1 MPFLRRFLIL
11 AFALFPLLVVATAQ
25 AAITARVTYQT
36 HAAYL
41 ANGNPAPGEI
51 MFMRSDI
58 PNAGNDNGG
67 VANGNTARLV
77 LGGNVT
83 NAVVNLGSTP
93 GHFTANFNNAAWNAA
108 SGCAI
113 TPINFST
120 SQYLADGESIDIT
133 VTCTMPDTPPTLVS
147 AATSTNGSQVILNW
161 SEAIDYYGNG
171 EDFRVYQNGTPRTI
185 TAASP
190 TGSQLSLTVSPAIN
204 AGTTVTLDY
213 VDIGNLYDL
222 AGNQAVNFSGRPVTN
237 NVAGGL
243 PPNVTDARISIAGA
257 TGNGGVFRLG
267 DTVTASW
274 NNTTSGDNNS
284 GITGVTVDF
293 SQFGGGAAVA
303 ATNNAGIWSASH
315 MLAAGITA
323 SNRNVSITATNSIG
337 STTRADTSN
346 ATVDSVVPTVVSIAP
361 ASGASASNTTV
372 NFTASFSEAV
382 TGVST
387 GDFTLVV
394 TGSATGNIASASGS
408 GSSYTVT
415 VNDITGNGTLKLN
428 LKASTN
434 ISDTAGNSGLAAF
447 TAGTTHTVAI
457 ATAPGAPTIGTA
469 TAGDAQ
475 ASVSFSA
482 PASNGGSAITGY
494 TVTSNPGGITAGGN
508 GFTTSPI
515 TLSGLSNGTAYT
527 FTVTATNAVGTST
540 ASAASNSVTP
550 KANQTITFTNPG
562 AQNFGTTPTL
572 TASASSSLP
581 VSFSSATT
589 GVCTI
594 TSGGSLTFI
603 TAGSCTINADQAGN
617 AATNAAT
624 TISQS
629 FLVNAVV
636 PGAPVI
642 GTATAGNTQASV
654 SFSAP
659 ANTGGS
665 SITGYTVT
673 ANPGGATASG
683 VVSPLVVSGLS
694 NGQAYTFTVTATNV
708 AGTGSASAASNA
720 VTPAAPQVIT
730 FANPG
735 AQNFGT
741 TPTLTASA
749 SSSLPVSFSSATPA
763 VCTITSGGTLSFIT
777 AGICTINANQAG
789 NAAWLAASQVSR
801 SFTVN
806 PVVPGAPAIGTATGG
821 DTQASVS
828 FSAPVNTG
836 GSSITG
842 YTVTANPGGA
852 TASGAA
858 SPLVV
863 SGLSNGQAYT
873 FTVTA
878 TNVAGTGSASA
889 ASNAVTPAAPQVITF
904 ANPGA
909 QNFGTTPT
917 LSASASSGLAVSF
930 SSATPAVCT
939 ITSGGLLG
947 FASTGS
953 CTIHADQPGNASY
966 LPAPRVSRTFSV
978 NGVVPSAPTIGT
990 ATVAGASAVSVGFSA
1005 PLFDGG
1011 AAITGYTVISSPG
1024 GFTAT
1029 GAGSPITVTGL
1040 TPGTSYT
1047 FVVTATNA
1055 NGTGA
1060 ASAPSNAVTPVPP
1073 LAVAP
1078 VSATVAYG
1086 TASPISLA
1094 ITGAASSVAVA
1105 TAPAHGTAV
1114 ASGTTITYTP
1124 APGHAGSDSFSYT
1137 ASDAYTTTA
1146 AATVSITVSAPT
1158 VVIDTASL
1166 AVATADSAYTQTLSS
1181 SGGASPYRYALSSG
1195 ALPAGL
1201 SLSASGTLSG
1211 TPTATG
1217 TFAFDVTSTD
1227 SSTGTGP
1234 FSTTRSYS
1242 LQVDAPLLAVAPVSA
1257 TIGYGAGPSPV
1268 SLAITGVASSVAVA
1282 TAPAHGTAV
1291 VSGTGI
1297 TYTPAPGYAGS
1308 DSFSY
1313 TASDAYTTTAAA
1325 TVSITVSAPTVVID
1339 TASLAVATADSAY
1352 TQSLASSGGAAPYR
1366 YAVTA
1371 GALPAGLSL
1380 SASGTLS
1387 GTPTATGTFAFDVTS
1402 TDSSTGTG
1410 PFSATRSYSL
1420 QVDAPLLAVA
1430 PVSATIG
1437 YGAGPSPVS
1446 LAITGVVASVA
1457 VATAPAHG
1465 TAVVS
1470 GTGITYTPAPGYA
1483 GSDSFSYTASDAYTT
1498 TAAATVSIT
1507 VSAPTVVID
1516 TASLAVATADS
1527 AYTQSL
1533 ASSGGA
1539 APYRYAVTAGA
1550 LPAGLSLSAS
1560 GTLSGTPTATGTFA
1574 FDVTSTDSST
1584 GTGPFSATR
1593 SYSLQVDAPLLAVAP
1608 VSATIGYGAG
1618 PSPVSLA
1625 ITGTASSVTVVSA
1638 PAHGSAVA
1646 SGTTITYTP
1655 APGYAGPDS
1664 FSYTA
1669 SDAYTTTA
1677 AATVSITVSAPS
1689 LSLTTPAL
1697 PAATGSA
1704 AYAQTLAASGGSAP
1718 YRYAVSSGALPPGLV
1733 LASDGSLGGTP
1744 TQAGSFAFAITVT
1757 DSSTGTGPFSASQGY
1772 TLVVGAPVLTV
1783 DPLPV
1788 ATGGQDYRVQ
1798 LSTQGGAAPYAFS
1811 VGTGTL
1817 PPGLVLSAS
1826 GEVSGI
1832 PTAAGSYDFSL
1843 QVVDANGFSSTQAF
1857 NQVVDAGSQLIQAFV
1872 ATPAAPVFAPGG
1884 TFALS
1889 ASGGASGNPV
1899 VFASLTPTVCQVQG
1913 STVTMLTAGQCSLTA
1928 DQAGNATYQ
1937 AAAQVRLEVAIALA
1951 TPELGWIQD
1960 ISKVYGEDAFEL
1972 PDPQSSSP
1980 GTFSFSSSDPA
1991 VATVSGRTVTLVGE
2005 GVTVLTASQATTANY
2020 TAASIQ
2026 VRLLVSAR
2034 PDPTADPR
2042 VANGLQA
2049 QIDASVQFAQI
2060 QSGNIRDRLRQV
2072 RGGAVSNDFRFAL
2085 THAGG
2090 QGVPGL
2096 TLPRAAADSVMP
2108 RLPEGWG
2115 MWVAGSAS
2123 FGRNGRNGLA
2133 GGGSDFTTGGLTVGI
2148 DHAVD
2153 EQVLLGMAGSWARQD
2168 TDFDSSSSRVDA
2180 DQRSLA
2186 VYGLWRVGGNLFVD
2200 GMLANGWLDF
2210 ASVRWNDLAQGSAH
2224 GRRSGQ
2230 QWFGSLTFGHE
2241 RLDPAGMTLTSYGR
2255 YDWHRATLDGYSE
2268 SGLGAFDLVYGRQRV
2283 VNNALALGVQGSFQF
2298 TRDWGSLRPHWS
2310 LEYRSALDNRGQA
2323 TINYVLRPAATDYRL
2338 DLRSYNDDLLSL
2350 GAGMDLQLDSGWLF
2364 SLLLGHERG
2373 RASMRSSSIGLQ
2385 LRYGSGGGLVPGD
2398 ALGLLPAQPGQCG
2411 GQLPACP
2418 AQAPQP

>member
-1 MPFLRRFLIL
+1 MPFLRRFLFL
-11 AFALFPLLVVATAQ
+11 AFALFPLLVVASAQ
-25 AAITARVTYQT
+25 AAITARVTYQS

-41 ANGNPAPGEI
+41 ANGNPAPGALV
-51 MFMRSDI
+51 FRRSPGNGDHN
-58 PNAGNDNGG
+58 NAVG
-67 VANGNTARLV
+67 VAWLELNGNVSNLPV
-77 LGGNVT
+77 DLGT
-83 NAVVNLGSTP
+83 TP
-93 GHFTANFNNAAWNAA
+93 GWFTVTYMDSGAMQARGCTTSPLTFFNF
-108 SGCAI
+108 
-113 TPINFST
+113 
-120 SQYLADGESIDIT
+120 QYLVDGQTIDIA
-133 VTCTMPDTPPTLVS
+133 VTCTMP
-147 AATSTNGSQVILNW
+147 
-161 SEAIDYYGNG
+161 
-171 EDFRVYQNGTPRTI
+171 
-185 TAASP
+185 
-190 TGSQLSLTVSPAIN
+190 
-204 AGTTVTLDY
+204 
-213 VDIGNLYDL
+213 
-222 AGNQAVNFSGRPVTN
+222 
-237 NVAGGL
+237 
-243 PPNVTDARISIAGA
+243 PPNVTDAWISIAGA
-257 TGNGGVFRLG
+257 TGNGGVFRRG

-274 NNTTSGDNNS
+274 NNTASGDNNS
-284 GITGVTVDF
+284 GVTAVSVDF

-303 ATNNAGIWSASH
+303 ATNSAGTWTATSAI
-315 MLAAGITA
+315 AAGITA
-323 SNRNVSITATNSIG
+323 SNRNVSITASNSNG

-346 ATVDSVVPTVVSIAP
+346 ATVDSVVPTVISIAP

-387 GDFTLVV
+387 DDFTLVG
-394 TGSATGNIASASGS
+394 TGSATGSIASVSGS
-408 GSSYTVT
+408 GGSYTVT
-415 VNDITGNGTLKLN
+415 VNGITGNGTLKLN
-428 LKASTN
+428 LNGSTN
-434 ISDTAGNSGLAAF
+434 ISDTAGNSGLPAF
-447 TAGTTHTVAI
+447 TAGTPHTVAI
-457 ATAPGAPTIGTA
+457 ATAPGAPTIGAA

-540 ASAASNSVTP
+540 PSAASNSVTP
-550 KANQTITFTNPG
+550 KGSQTITFGNPG

-572 TASASSSLP
+572 SATASSGLP
-581 VSFSSATT
+581 VSLSSATT

-594 TSGGSLTFI
+594 TSGGTLTFI
-603 TAGSCTINADQAGN
+603 TAGTCTINADQAGN

-636 PGAPVI
+636 PGAPTI
-642 GTATAGNTQASV
+642 GTATAGNAQASV

-659 ANTGGS
+659 ASNGGAA
-665 SITGYTVT
+665 ITGYTVT
-673 ANPGGATASG
+673 ANPGGPSVSG
-683 VVSPLVVSGLS
+683 AASPLVVSGLI
-694 NGQAYTFTVTATNV
+694 NGQAYTFTVTASNV
-708 AGTGSASAASNA
+708 AGTGPASAASNA

-730 FANPG
+730 FNNPG

-749 SSSLPVSFSSATPA
+749 DSNLP
-763 VCTITSGGTLSFIT
+763 
-777 AGICTINANQAG
+777 
-789 NAAWLAASQVSR
+789 
-801 SFTVN
+801 
-806 PVVPGAPAIGTATGG
+806 
-821 DTQASVS
+821 
-828 FSAPVNTG
+828 
-836 GSSITG
+836 
-842 YTVTANPGGA
+842 
-852 TASGAA
+852 
-858 SPLVV
+858 
-863 SGLSNGQAYT
+863 
-873 FTVTA
+873 
-878 TNVAGTGSASA
+878 
-889 ASNAVTPAAPQVITF
+889 
-904 ANPGA
+904 
-909 QNFGTTPT
+909 
-917 LSASASSGLAVSF
+917 VSF

-966 LPAPRVSRTFSV
+966 LPAPRISQTFSV
-978 NGVVPSAPTIGT
+978 NGVVPGAPTIGT
-990 ATVAGASAVSVGFSA
+990 ATVTGASAVSVGFSA

-1011 AAITGYTVISSPG
+1011 AGIIGYTVISNPG
-1024 GFTAT
+1024 GLTAT

-1055 NGTGA
+1055 DGTGA

-1114 ASGTTITYTP
+1114 VSGTT
-1124 APGHAGSDSFSYT
+1124 
-1137 ASDAYTTTA
+1137 
-1146 AATVSITVSAPT
+1146 
-1158 VVIDTASL
+1158 
-1166 AVATADSAYTQTLSS
+1166 
-1181 SGGASPYRYALSSG
+1181 
-1195 ALPAGL
+1195 
-1201 SLSASGTLSG
+1201 
-1211 TPTATG
+1211 
-1217 TFAFDVTSTD
+1217 
-1227 SSTGTGP
+1227 
-1234 FSTTRSYS
+1234 
-1242 LQVDAPLLAVAPVSA
+1242 
-1257 TIGYGAGPSPV
+1257 
-1268 SLAITGVASSVAVA
+1268 
-1282 TAPAHGTAV
+1282 
-1291 VSGTGI
+1291 I

-1352 TQSLASSGGAAPYR
+1352 TQTLGSSGGASPYR
-1366 YAVTA
+1366 YALSS

-1387 GTPTATGTFAFDVTS
+1387 GTPTATGSFAFDVTS
-1402 TDSSTGTG
+1402 TDSSTGIG
-1410 PFSATRSYSL
+1410 PFSATRSYTL
-1420 QVDAPLLAVA
+1420 QVDAPPLAVA

-1437 YGAGPSPVS
+1437 YGAGPSPIS
-1446 LAITGVVASVA
+1446 LAITGAASSVA

-1718 YRYAVSSGALPPGLV
+1718 YRYALSSGALPPGLV

-1757 DSSTGTGPFSASQGY
+1757 DSSTGTGPFTATQGY
-1772 TLVVGAPVLTV
+1772 VLVVGAPVLTM

-1798 LSTQGGAAPYAFS
+1798 LSAQGGAAPYAFS

-2005 GVTVLTASQATTANY
+2005 GVTVLTASQAATANY

-2042 VANGLQA
+2042 VASGLQA

-2072 RGGAVSNDFRFAL
+2072 RGGSVSNDFRFAL
-2085 THAGG
+2085 TQAGG

-2096 TLPRAAADSVMP
+2096 TLPKAAADSVMP

-2123 FGRNGRNGLA
+2123 FGRSGRTGLA
-2133 GGGSDFTTGGLTVGI
+2133 GGADFSSRGLTVGI
-2148 DHAVD
+2148 DHAVH

-2168 TDFDSSSSRVDA
+2168 TDLDSSSSRLDA

-2210 ASVRWNDLAQGSAH
+2210 DSVRWNDLAQGSAQ

-2241 RLDPAGMTLTSYGR
+2241 RHNPAGMALTSYGR

-2283 VNNALALGVQGSFQF
+2283 VNNALALGVQGSFQL
-2298 TRDWGSLRPHWS
+2298 TRDWGSLRPHWTV
-2310 LEYRSALDNRGQA
+2310 EYRSALDNRGQA
-2323 TINYVLRPAATDYRL
+2323 TINYVLRPATTDYRL

>member
-11 AFALFPLLVVATAQ
+11 AFALFPLLVVASAQ
-25 AAITARVTYQT
+25 AAITARVTYQS

-41 ANGNPAPGEI
+41 ANGNPPSGTLV
-51 MFMRSDI
+51 FRRSPADGDQN
-58 PNAGNDNGG
+58 NAVG
-67 VANGNTARLV
+67 VAWPQLNGNVSNLPV
-77 LGGNVT
+77 DLGN
-83 NAVVNLGSTP
+83 TP
-93 GHFTANFNNAAWNAA
+93 GWFTVTYMA
-108 SGCAI
+108 SGSMQAQGC
-113 TPINFST
+113 TTSPLSFFNF
-120 SQYLADGESIDIT
+120 QYLADGESIDIT
-133 VTCTMPDTPPTLVS
+133 ITCTMPDNTPPTLVS

-171 EDFRVYQNGTPRTI
+171 EDFRLYQSGTLRTI
-185 TAASP
+185 TAASYA
-190 TGSQLSLTVSPAIN
+190 GSQLSLTVSPAIN

-213 VDIGNLYDL
+213 VDIGNLYDN
-222 AGNQAVNFSGRPVTN
+222 AFNQPANFSGRSVTN
-237 NVAGGL
+237 NVTGGL

-257 TGNGGVFRLG
+257 TGNGGAFRLG

-303 ATNNAGIWSASH
+303 AINNAGIWSASH

-323 SNRNVSITATNSIG
+323 SNRNVSITASNSNG

-382 TGVST
+382 SGVST
-387 GDFTLVV
+387 DDFTLVG
-394 TGSATGNIASASGS
+394 TGSATGSIASASGS

-415 VNDITGNGTLKLN
+415 VNGITGNGTLKLN
-428 LKASTN
+428 LNASTN

-683 VVSPLVVSGLS
+683 
-694 NGQAYTFTVTATNV
+694 
-708 AGTGSASAASNA
+708 
-720 VTPAAPQVIT
+720 
-730 FANPG
+730 
-735 AQNFGT
+735 
-741 TPTLTASA
+741 
-749 SSSLPVSFSSATPA
+749 
-763 VCTITSGGTLSFIT
+763 
-777 AGICTINANQAG
+777 
-789 NAAWLAASQVSR
+789 
-801 SFTVN
+801 
-806 PVVPGAPAIGTATGG
+806 
-821 DTQASVS
+821 
-828 FSAPVNTG
+828 
-836 GSSITG
+836 
-842 YTVTANPGGA
+842 
-852 TASGAA
+852 AA

-1040 TPGTSYT
+1040 TPGASYT

-1268 SLAITGVASSVAVA
+1268 SLAITGVASSVAV
-1282 TAPAHGTAV
+1282 
-1291 VSGTGI
+1291 
-1297 TYTPAPGYAGS
+1297 
-1308 DSFSY
+1308 
-1313 TASDAYTTTAAA
+1313 
-1325 TVSITVSAPTVVID
+1325 
-1339 TASLAVATADSAY
+1339 
-1352 TQSLASSGGAAPYR
+1352 
-1366 YAVTA
+1366 
-1371 GALPAGLSL
+1371 
-1380 SASGTLS
+1380 
-1387 GTPTATGTFAFDVTS
+1387 
-1402 TDSSTGTG
+1402 
-1410 PFSATRSYSL
+1410 
-1420 QVDAPLLAVA
+1420 
-1430 PVSATIG
+1430 
-1437 YGAGPSPVS
+1437 
-1446 LAITGVVASVA
+1446 
-1457 VATAPAHG
+1457 
-1465 TAVVS
+1465 
-1470 GTGITYTPAPGYA
+1470 
-1483 GSDSFSYTASDAYTT
+1483 
-1498 TAAATVSIT
+1498 
-1507 VSAPTVVID
+1507 
-1516 TASLAVATADS
+1516 
-1527 AYTQSL
+1527 
-1533 ASSGGA
+1533 
-1539 APYRYAVTAGA
+1539 
-1550 LPAGLSLSAS
+1550 
-1560 GTLSGTPTATGTFA
+1560 
-1574 FDVTSTDSST
+1574 
-1584 GTGPFSATR
+1584 
-1593 SYSLQVDAPLLAVAP
+1593 
-1608 VSATIGYGAG
+1608 
-1618 PSPVSLA
+1618 
-1625 ITGTASSVTVVSA
+1625 VSA

-1655 APGYAGPDS
+1655 APGHAGPDS
-1664 FSYTA
+1664 FSYSA

-1704 AYAQTLAASGGSAP
+1704 AYAQMLAASGGSAP
-1718 YRYAVSSGALPPGLV
+1718 YRFAVSSGALPPGLV
-1733 LASDGSLGGTP
+1733 LASDGALGGTP

-1757 DSSTGTGPFSASQGY
+1757 DSSTGTGPFTATQGY
-1772 TLVVGAPVLTV
+1772 VLVVGAPVLTV

-1788 ATGGQDYRVQ
+1788 ATGGQAYRVQ
-1798 LSTQGGAAPYAFS
+1798 LSAQGGVAPYAFS
-1811 VGTGTL
+1811 VGAGTL

-1832 PTAAGSYDFSL
+1832 PTAAGSYEFSL
-1843 QVVDANGFSSTQAF
+1843 QVADANGFTTTQAF
-1857 NQVVDAGSQLIQAFV
+1857 TQVVDAGSQLIQAFV
-1872 ATPAAPVFAPGG
+1872 ATPEAPVFAPGG

-1899 VFASLTPTVCQVQG
+1899 VFASLTPTVCQVQD
-1913 STVTMLTAGQCSLTA
+1913 STVTMLTAGQCSLSA

-1937 AAAQVRLEVAIALA
+1937 AAAQVRLDVAIALA
-1951 TPELGWIQD
+1951 TPELGWIDD

-1972 PDPQSSSP
+1972 PEPQSSSP

-2005 GVTVLTASQATTANY
+2005 GVTVLTATQAATANY
-2020 TAASIQ
+2020 TAAAIQ

-2034 PDPTADPR
+2034 PNPAADPR
-2042 VANGLQA
+2042 VASGLQA
-2049 QIDASVQFAQI
+2049 QVDASVQFAQI

-2072 RGGAVSNDFRFAL
+2072 RGGSVSNDFRFAL
-2085 THAGG
+2085 TQAGG

-2096 TLPRAAADSVMP
+2096 TLPKAAADSVMP

-2123 FGRNGRNGLA
+2123 FGRSGRTGLA
-2133 GGGSDFTTGGLTVGI
+2133 GGADFSSRGLTVGI

-2168 TDFDSSSSRVDA
+2168 TDLDSSSSRLDA

-2186 VYGLWRVGGNLFVD
+2186 VYGLWRAGGNLFVD

-2210 ASVRWNDLAQGSAH
+2210 DSVRWNDLAQGSAQ
-2224 GRRSGQ
+2224 GQRSGQ

-2241 RLDPAGMTLTSYGR
+2241 RHNPAGMALTSYGR

-2283 VNNALALGVQGSFQF
+2283 VNNALALGVQGSFQL
-2298 TRDWGSLRPHWS
+2298 TRNWGSLRPHWTV
-2310 LEYRSALDNRGQA
+2310 EYRSALDNRGQA
-2323 TINYVLRPAATDYRL
+2323 TINYVMRPAASDYVL

-2385 LRYGSGGGLVPGD
+2385 LRYGSGAAPMQGN
-2398 ALGLLPAQPGQCG
+2398 ALGLLPAQPGQCD
-2411 GQLPACP
+2411 GQLTACP
-2418 AQAPQP
+2418 VQGPLP

>member
-11 AFALFPLLVVATAQ
+11 AFALFPLLVVASAQ
-25 AAITARVTYQT
+25 AAITARVTYQS

-41 ANGNPAPGEI
+41 ALGNPPPGEI

-58 PNAGNDNGG
+58 PNAGNDYGE
-67 VANGNTARLV
+67 VANGNSARLV
-77 LGGNVT
+77 LSGNVT

-93 GHFTANFNNAAWNAA
+93 GHFTANFNHAGSSAA
-108 SGCAI
+108 SGCDI

-133 VTCTMPDTPPTLVS
+133 VTCTMPDTTPPTLVS

-171 EDFRVYQNGTPRTI
+171 EDFRVYQGGTLRTI
-185 TAASP
+185 TAASYV
-190 TGSQLSLTVSPAIN
+190 GSQLSLTVSPAID
-204 AGTTVTLDY
+204 AGITVTLEY
-213 VDIGNLYDL
+213 VNSNKLSDN
-222 AGNQAVNFSGRPVTN
+222 ANNMPASFSGRSVTN
-237 NVAGGL
+237 NVTGGL

-257 TGNGGVFRLG
+257 TGNGGAFRLG

-387 GDFTLVV
+387 DDFTLGA
-394 TGSATGNIASASGS
+394 TGSATGIIASVSGS
-408 GSSYTVT
+408 GGSYTVT
-415 VNDITGNGTLKLN
+415 VNGITGNGTLKLN
-428 LKASTN
+428 LNGSTN
-434 ISDTAGNSGLAAF
+434 ISDTAGNSGLPAF
-447 TAGTTHTVAI
+447 TAGTPHTVAI

-540 ASAASNSVTP
+540 PSAASNSVTP
-550 KANQTITFTNPG
+550 KANQIITFSNPG

-572 TASASSSLP
+572 SATASSGLP
-581 VSFSSATT
+581 VSLSSATT

-594 TSGGSLTFI
+594 TSGGTLTFI

-629 FLVNAVV
+629 FLVNAVA

-642 GTATAGNTQASV
+642 GTATAGN
-654 SFSAP
+654 
-659 ANTGGS
+659 
-665 SITGYTVT
+665 
-673 ANPGGATASG
+673 
-683 VVSPLVVSGLS
+683 
-694 NGQAYTFTVTATNV
+694 
-708 AGTGSASAASNA
+708 
-720 VTPAAPQVIT
+720 
-730 FANPG
+730 
-735 AQNFGT
+735 
-741 TPTLTASA
+741 
-749 SSSLPVSFSSATPA
+749 
-763 VCTITSGGTLSFIT
+763 
-777 AGICTINANQAG
+777 
-789 NAAWLAASQVSR
+789 
-801 SFTVN
+801 
-806 PVVPGAPAIGTATGG
+806 
-821 DTQASVS
+821 TQASVS

-889 ASNAVTPAAPQVITF
+889 ASNAVTPAAPQTITF

-909 QNFGTTPT
+909 QNFGTTST

-966 LPAPRVSRTFSV
+966 LPAPRISQTFSV
-978 NGVVPSAPTIGT
+978 NGVVPGAPTIGT
-990 ATVAGASAVSVGFSA
+990 ATVTGASAVSVGFSA

-1011 AAITGYTVISSPG
+1011 AGITGYTVISSPG
-1024 GFTAT
+1024 GLTAT

-1078 VSATVAYG
+1078 VSATIGYG
-1086 TASPISLA
+1086 AGPSPISLA

-1114 ASGTTITYTP
+1114 VSGTT
-1124 APGHAGSDSFSYT
+1124 
-1137 ASDAYTTTA
+1137 
-1146 AATVSITVSAPT
+1146 
-1158 VVIDTASL
+1158 
-1166 AVATADSAYTQTLSS
+1166 
-1181 SGGASPYRYALSSG
+1181 
-1195 ALPAGL
+1195 
-1201 SLSASGTLSG
+1201 
-1211 TPTATG
+1211 
-1217 TFAFDVTSTD
+1217 
-1227 SSTGTGP
+1227 
-1234 FSTTRSYS
+1234 
-1242 LQVDAPLLAVAPVSA
+1242 
-1257 TIGYGAGPSPV
+1257 
-1268 SLAITGVASSVAVA
+1268 
-1282 TAPAHGTAV
+1282 
-1291 VSGTGI
+1291 I

-1352 TQSLASSGGAAPYR
+1352 TQTLGSSGGASPYR
-1366 YAVTA
+1366 YALSS

-1387 GTPTATGTFAFDVTS
+1387 GTPTATGSFAFDVTS
-1402 TDSSTGTG
+1402 TDSSTGIG
-1410 PFSATRSYSL
+1410 PFSATRSYTL
-1420 QVDAPLLAVA
+1420 QVDAPPLAVA

-1437 YGAGPSPVS
+1437 YGAGPSPIS

-1560 GTLSGTPTATGTFA
+1560 GMLSGTPTATGTFA

-1798 LSTQGGAAPYAFS
+1798 LSAQGGAAPYAFS

-1843 QVVDANGFSSTQAF
+1843 QVVDANGFNSTQAF

-2005 GVTVLTASQATTANY
+2005 GVTVLTASQAATANY

-2085 THAGG
+2085 THVGG

-2123 FGRNGRNGLA
+2123 FGRNGRTGLA
-2133 GGGSDFTTGGLTVGI
+2133 GGADFSSRGLTVGI
-2148 DHAVD
+2148 DHAVH

-2168 TDFDSSSSRVDA
+2168 TDLDSSSSRLDA

-2186 VYGLWRVGGNLFVD
+2186 VYGLWRAGGNLFVD

-2210 ASVRWNDLAQGSAH
+2210 DSVRWNDLAQGSAQ
-2224 GRRSGQ
+2224 GQRSGQ

-2241 RLDPAGMTLTSYGR
+2241 RHNPAGMALTSYGR

-2283 VNNALALGVQGSFQF
+2283 VNNALALGVQGSFQL
-2298 TRDWGSLRPHWS
+2298 TRDWGSLRPHWTV
-2310 LEYRSALDNRGQA
+2310 EYRSALDNRGQA
-2323 TINYVLRPAATDYRL
+2323 TINYVMRPAASDYVL

-2385 LRYGSGGGLVPGD
+2385 LRYGSGAAPMQGN
-2398 ALGLLPAQPGQCG
+2398 ALGLLPAQPGQCD
-2411 GQLPACP
+2411 GQLTACP
-2418 AQAPQP
+2418 VQGPLP

>member
-11 AFALFPLLVVATAQ
+11 AFALFPLLVVASAQ

-41 ANGNPAPGEI
+41 ANGNPAPGTLV
-51 MFMRSDI
+51 FLRSPADGDQN
-58 PNAGNDNGG
+58 NAVG
-67 VANGNTARLV
+67 VAWQELNGNVSNLP
-77 LGGNVT
+77 
-83 NAVVNLGSTP
+83 VNLGNTP
-93 GHFTANFNNAAWNAA
+93 GWFRVVYNDSGAYQAIGCTTSPLSHSNF
-108 SGCAI
+108 
-113 TPINFST
+113 
-120 SQYLADGESIDIT
+120 QYLADGQSIDIT
-133 VTCTMPDTPPTLVS
+133 ITCTMP
-147 AATSTNGSQVILNW
+147 
-161 SEAIDYYGNG
+161 
-171 EDFRVYQNGTPRTI
+171 
-185 TAASP
+185 
-190 TGSQLSLTVSPAIN
+190 
-204 AGTTVTLDY
+204 
-213 VDIGNLYDL
+213 
-222 AGNQAVNFSGRPVTN
+222 
-237 NVAGGL
+237 

-257 TGNGGVFRLG
+257 TGNGGVFRRG

-274 NNTTSGDNNS
+274 NNTASGDNNA

-303 ATNNAGIWSASH
+303 ATNNAGTWTAFWAV
-315 MLAAGITA
+315 AAGITA
-323 SNRNVSITATNSIG
+323 SNRNVSITASNSTG

-372 NFTASFSEAV
+372 NFTASFSEGV

-387 GDFTLVV
+387 DDFTLVG
-394 TGSATGNIASASGS
+394 TGSATGSIASASGS

-415 VNDITGNGTLKLN
+415 VNGITGNGTLKLN
-428 LKASTN
+428 LNASTN

-475 ASVSFSA
+475 ASVTFTA

-572 TASASSSLP
+572 TATASSSLP

-629 FLVNAVV
+629 FLVNAVA

-683 VVSPLVVSGLS
+683 AASPLLVSGLS
-694 NGQAYTFTVTATNV
+694 NGQAYTFTVTASNV
-708 AGTGSASAASNA
+708 AGTGPASAASNA

-749 SSSLPVSFSSATPA
+749 DSNLPVSFSSATTA
-763 VCTITSGGTLSFIT
+763 VCTITSGGSLTFIT
-777 AGICTINANQAG
+777 AGNCTINADQAG

-806 PVVPGAPAIGTATGG
+806 PVVPGAPTIGTATGG

-828 FSAPVNTG
+828 FSAPANTG

-858 SPLVV
+858 SPLLV

-878 TNVAGTGSASA
+878 SNVAGTGPASA

-904 ANPGA
+904 TNPGA

-917 LSASASSGLAVSF
+917 LTASADSNLPVSF

-978 NGVVPSAPTIGT
+978 NGVVPGAPTIGT

-1166 AVATADSAYTQTLSS
+1166 AVATADSAYTQILSS

-1195 ALPAGL
+1195 
-1201 SLSASGTLSG
+1201 T
-1211 TPTATG
+1211 
-1217 TFAFDVTSTD
+1217 
-1227 SSTGTGP
+1227 
-1234 FSTTRSYS
+1234 
-1242 LQVDAPLLAVAPVSA
+1242 
-1257 TIGYGAGPSPV
+1257 
-1268 SLAITGVASSVAVA
+1268 
-1282 TAPAHGTAV
+1282 
-1291 VSGTGI
+1291 
-1297 TYTPAPGYAGS
+1297 
-1308 DSFSY
+1308 
-1313 TASDAYTTTAAA
+1313 
-1325 TVSITVSAPTVVID
+1325 
-1339 TASLAVATADSAY
+1339 
-1352 TQSLASSGGAAPYR
+1352 
-1366 YAVTA
+1366 
-1371 GALPAGLSL
+1371 LPAGLSL

-1446 LAITGVVASVA
+1446 LAITGV
-1457 VATAPAHG
+1457 
-1465 TAVVS
+1465 
-1470 GTGITYTPAPGYA
+1470 
-1483 GSDSFSYTASDAYTT
+1483 
-1498 TAAATVSIT
+1498 
-1507 VSAPTVVID
+1507 
-1516 TASLAVATADS
+1516 
-1527 AYTQSL
+1527 
-1533 ASSGGA
+1533 
-1539 APYRYAVTAGA
+1539 
-1550 LPAGLSLSAS
+1550 
-1560 GTLSGTPTATGTFA
+1560 
-1574 FDVTSTDSST
+1574 
-1584 GTGPFSATR
+1584 
-1593 SYSLQVDAPLLAVAP
+1593 
-1608 VSATIGYGAG
+1608 
-1618 PSPVSLA
+1618 
-1625 ITGTASSVTVVSA
+1625 ASSVTVVSA

-1655 APGYAGPDS
+1655 APGHAGPDS

-1677 AATVSITVSAPS
+1677 PATVSITVSAPS
-1689 LSLTTPAL
+1689 LSLTTSTL

-1744 TQAGSFAFAITVT
+1744 TLAGSFAFAITVT
-1757 DSSTGTGPFSASQGY
+1757 DSSTGTGPFTATQGY
-1772 TLVVGAPVLTV
+1772 VLVVGAPVLTV

-1788 ATGGQDYRVQ
+1788 ATGGQAYRVQ
-1798 LSTQGGAAPYAFS
+1798 LSAQGGAAPYAFS
-1811 VGTGTL
+1811 VG
-1817 PPGLVLSAS
+1817 
-1826 GEVSGI
+1826 
-1832 PTAAGSYDFSL
+1832 AAR
-1843 QVVDANGFSSTQAF
+1843 
-1857 NQVVDAGSQLIQAFV
+1857 
-1872 ATPAAPVFAPGG
+1872 
-1884 TFALS
+1884 
-1889 ASGGASGNPV
+1889 
-1899 VFASLTPTVCQVQG
+1899 CH
-1913 STVTMLTAGQCSLTA
+1913 
-1928 DQAGNATYQ
+1928 
-1937 AAAQVRLEVAIALA
+1937 R
-1951 TPELGWIQD
+1951 GWCC
-1960 ISKVYGEDAFEL
+1960 
-1972 PDPQSSSP
+1972 
-1980 GTFSFSSSDPA
+1980 
-1991 VATVSGRTVTLVGE
+1991 
-2005 GVTVLTASQATTANY
+2005 
-2020 TAASIQ
+2020 
-2026 VRLLVSAR
+2026 
-2034 PDPTADPR
+2034 
-2042 VANGLQA
+2042 
-2049 QIDASVQFAQI
+2049 
-2060 QSGNIRDRLRQV
+2060 
-2072 RGGAVSNDFRFAL
+2072 
-2085 THAGG
+2085 
-2090 QGVPGL
+2090 
-2096 TLPRAAADSVMP
+2096 
-2108 RLPEGWG
+2108 
-2115 MWVAGSAS
+2115 
-2123 FGRNGRNGLA
+2123 
-2133 GGGSDFTTGGLTVGI
+2133 
-2148 DHAVD
+2148 
-2153 EQVLLGMAGSWARQD
+2153 
-2168 TDFDSSSSRVDA
+2168 
-2180 DQRSLA
+2180 
-2186 VYGLWRVGGNLFVD
+2186 
-2200 GMLANGWLDF
+2200 
-2210 ASVRWNDLAQGSAH
+2210 
-2224 GRRSGQ
+2224 
-2230 QWFGSLTFGHE
+2230 
-2241 RLDPAGMTLTSYGR
+2241 
-2255 YDWHRATLDGYSE
+2255 
-2268 SGLGAFDLVYGRQRV
+2268 
-2283 VNNALALGVQGSFQF
+2283 
-2298 TRDWGSLRPHWS
+2298 
-2310 LEYRSALDNRGQA
+2310 
-2323 TINYVLRPAATDYRL
+2323 RPAAKSAAFRPPPAATSSRC
-2338 DLRSYNDDLLSL
+2338 RSP
-2350 GAGMDLQLDSGWLF
+2350 MPM
-2364 SLLLGHERG
+2364 
-2373 RASMRSSSIGLQ
+2373 ASPRPRRSPRWSM
-2385 LRYGSGGGLVPGD
+2385 
-2398 ALGLLPAQPGQCG
+2398 PA
-2411 GQLPACP
+2411 AS
-2418 AQAPQP
+2418 

>member
-11 AFALFPLLVVATAQ
+11 AFALFPLLVVASAQ
-25 AAITARVTYQT
+25 AAITARVTYQS

-41 ANGNPAPGEI
+41 ANGNSAPGALV
-51 MFMRSDI
+51 FRRSPGNGDQN
-58 PNAGNDNGG
+58 NAVG
-67 VANGNTARLV
+67 VAWLELNGNVSNLPV
-77 LGGNVT
+77 DLGT
-83 NAVVNLGSTP
+83 TP
-93 GHFTANFNNAAWNAA
+93 GWFTVTYMDSGAMQARGCTTSPLSFFNF
-108 SGCAI
+108 
-113 TPINFST
+113 
-120 SQYLADGESIDIT
+120 QYLADGQSIDIT
-133 VTCTMPDTPPTLVS
+133 ITCTMPDNTPPTLVS

-171 EDFRVYQNGTPRTI
+171 EDFRLYQSGTLRTI
-185 TAASP
+185 TAASYA
-190 TGSQLSLTVSPAIN
+190 GSQLSLTVSPAIN

-213 VDIGNLYDL
+213 VDNGNLYDY
-222 AGNQAVNFSGRPVTN
+222 AGNPPANFSGRPVTN
-237 NVAGGL
+237 NVSGGL

-257 TGNGGVFRLG
+257 TGNGGVFRRG
-267 DTVTASW
+267 DSVTASW
-274 NNTTSGDNNS
+274 NNTASGDNNS
-284 GITGVTVDF
+284 GVTAVSVDF

-303 ATNNAGIWSASH
+303 ATNSAGTWTATSAV
-315 MLAAGITA
+315 AAGITA
-323 SNRNVSITATNSIG
+323 SNRNVSITASNSNG

-361 ASGASASNTTV
+361 AAGALPTNTTV

-387 GDFTLVV
+387 DDFTLVG
-394 TGSATGNIASASGS
+394 TGSATGSIASASGS

-415 VNDITGNGTLKLN
+415 VNGITGNGTLKLN
-428 LKASTN
+428 LNASTN

-550 KANQTITFTNPG
+550 KANQTITFSNPG

-572 TASASSSLP
+572 SATASSGLP
-581 VSFSSATT
+581 VSLSSATT

-594 TSGGSLTFI
+594 TSGGTLTFI

-629 FLVNAVV
+629 FLVNAVA

-642 GTATAGNTQASV
+642 GTATAGN
-654 SFSAP
+654 
-659 ANTGGS
+659 
-665 SITGYTVT
+665 
-673 ANPGGATASG
+673 
-683 VVSPLVVSGLS
+683 
-694 NGQAYTFTVTATNV
+694 
-708 AGTGSASAASNA
+708 
-720 VTPAAPQVIT
+720 
-730 FANPG
+730 
-735 AQNFGT
+735 
-741 TPTLTASA
+741 
-749 SSSLPVSFSSATPA
+749 
-763 VCTITSGGTLSFIT
+763 
-777 AGICTINANQAG
+777 
-789 NAAWLAASQVSR
+789 
-801 SFTVN
+801 
-806 PVVPGAPAIGTATGG
+806 
-821 DTQASVS
+821 TQASVS

-878 TNVAGTGSASA
+878 TNVAGTGPASA

-917 LSASASSGLAVSF
+917 LTASADSNLPVSF
-930 SSATPAVCT
+930 TSATPAVCT

-966 LPAPRVSRTFSV
+966 LPAPRISRTFSV
-978 NGVVPSAPTIGT
+978 NGVVPGAPTIGT

-1024 GFTAT
+1024 GLTAT

-1124 APGHAGSDSFSYT
+1124 APGYAGSDSFSYT

-1158 VVIDTASL
+1158 VMIDTASL

-1211 TPTATG
+1211 TPMATG

-1234 FSTTRSYS
+1234 FSATRSYT

-1268 SLAITGVASSVAVA
+1268 SLAITGVASSVAV
-1282 TAPAHGTAV
+1282 
-1291 VSGTGI
+1291 
-1297 TYTPAPGYAGS
+1297 
-1308 DSFSY
+1308 
-1313 TASDAYTTTAAA
+1313 
-1325 TVSITVSAPTVVID
+1325 
-1339 TASLAVATADSAY
+1339 
-1352 TQSLASSGGAAPYR
+1352 
-1366 YAVTA
+1366 
-1371 GALPAGLSL
+1371 
-1380 SASGTLS
+1380 
-1387 GTPTATGTFAFDVTS
+1387 
-1402 TDSSTGTG
+1402 
-1410 PFSATRSYSL
+1410 
-1420 QVDAPLLAVA
+1420 
-1430 PVSATIG
+1430 
-1437 YGAGPSPVS
+1437 
-1446 LAITGVVASVA
+1446 
-1457 VATAPAHG
+1457 
-1465 TAVVS
+1465 
-1470 GTGITYTPAPGYA
+1470 
-1483 GSDSFSYTASDAYTT
+1483 
-1498 TAAATVSIT
+1498 
-1507 VSAPTVVID
+1507 
-1516 TASLAVATADS
+1516 
-1527 AYTQSL
+1527 
-1533 ASSGGA
+1533 
-1539 APYRYAVTAGA
+1539 
-1550 LPAGLSLSAS
+1550 
-1560 GTLSGTPTATGTFA
+1560 
-1574 FDVTSTDSST
+1574 
-1584 GTGPFSATR
+1584 
-1593 SYSLQVDAPLLAVAP
+1593 
-1608 VSATIGYGAG
+1608 
-1618 PSPVSLA
+1618 
-1625 ITGTASSVTVVSA
+1625 VSA

-1655 APGYAGPDS
+1655 APGHAGPDS

-1689 LSLTTPAL
+1689 LSLTTSTL

-1718 YRYAVSSGALPPGLV
+1718 YRYALSSGALPPGLV

-1757 DSSTGTGPFSASQGY
+1757 DSSTGTGPFTATQGY
-1772 TLVVGAPVLTV
+1772 VLVVGAPVLTV
-1783 DPLPV
+1783 DPLPA
-1788 ATGGQDYRVQ
+1788 ATGGQAYRVQ
-1798 LSTQGGAAPYAFS
+1798 LSAQGGAAPYAFS
-1811 VGTGTL
+1811 VGAGTL

-1832 PTAAGSYDFSL
+1832 PTAAGSYEFSL
-1843 QVVDANGFSSTQAF
+1843 QVADANGFTTTQAF
-1857 NQVVDAGSQLIQAFV
+1857 TQVVDAGSQLIQAFV
-1872 ATPAAPVFAPGG
+1872 ATPEAPVFAPGG

-1913 STVTMLTAGQCSLTA
+1913 STVTMLTAGQCSLSA

-1937 AAAQVRLEVAIALA
+1937 AAAQVRLDVAIALA
-1951 TPELGWIQD
+1951 TPELGWIDD

-1972 PDPQSSSP
+1972 PEPQSSSP

-2005 GVTVLTASQATTANY
+2005 GVTVLTATQAATANY
-2020 TAASIQ
+2020 TAAAIQ

-2034 PDPTADPR
+2034 PNPAADPR
-2042 VANGLQA
+2042 VASGLQA
-2049 QIDASVQFAQI
+2049 QVDASMQFAQI

-2072 RGGAVSNDFRFAL
+2072 RGGSVSNDFRFAL
-2085 THAGG
+2085 TQAGG

-2096 TLPRAAADSVMP
+2096 TLPKAAADSVMP

-2123 FGRNGRNGLA
+2123 FGRSGRTGLA
-2133 GGGSDFTTGGLTVGI
+2133 GGADFSSRGLTVGI

-2168 TDFDSSSSRVDA
+2168 TDLDSSSSRLDA

-2210 ASVRWNDLAQGSAH
+2210 DSVRWNDLAQGSAQ
-2224 GRRSGQ
+2224 GQRSGQ

-2241 RLDPAGMTLTSYGR
+2241 RHNPAGMALTSYGR

-2283 VNNALALGVQGSFQF
+2283 VNNALALGVQGSFQL
-2298 TRDWGSLRPHWS
+2298 TRDWGSLRPHWTV
-2310 LEYRSALDNRGQA
+2310 EYRSALDNRGQA
-2323 TINYVLRPAATDYRL
+2323 TINYVMRPAASDYVL

-2373 RASMRSSSIGLQ
+2373 SASMRSSSIGLQ
-2385 LRYGSGGGLVPGD
+2385 LRYGSGAAPMQGN
-2398 ALGLLPAQPGQCG
+2398 ALGLLPAQPGQCD
-2411 GQLPACP
+2411 GQLTACP
-2418 AQAPQP
+2418 VQGPLP

>member
-1 MPFLRRFLIL
+1 M
-11 AFALFPLLVVATAQ
+11 
-25 AAITARVTYQT
+25 
-36 HAAYL
+36 
-41 ANGNPAPGEI
+41 
-51 MFMRSDI
+51 
-58 PNAGNDNGG
+58 
-67 VANGNTARLV
+67 
-77 LGGNVT
+77 
-83 NAVVNLGSTP
+83 
-93 GHFTANFNNAAWNAA
+93 
-108 SGCAI
+108 
-113 TPINFST
+113 
-120 SQYLADGESIDIT
+120 
-133 VTCTMPDTPPTLVS
+133 
-147 AATSTNGSQVILNW
+147 
-161 SEAIDYYGNG
+161 
-171 EDFRVYQNGTPRTI
+171 
-185 TAASP
+185 
-190 TGSQLSLTVSPAIN
+190 
-204 AGTTVTLDY
+204 
-213 VDIGNLYDL
+213 
-222 AGNQAVNFSGRPVTN
+222 
-237 NVAGGL
+237 
-243 PPNVTDARISIAGA
+243 
-257 TGNGGVFRLG
+257 
-267 DTVTASW
+267 
-274 NNTTSGDNNS
+274 
-284 GITGVTVDF
+284 
-293 SQFGGGAAVA
+293 
-303 ATNNAGIWSASH
+303 
-315 MLAAGITA
+315 
-323 SNRNVSITATNSIG
+323 
-337 STTRADTSN
+337 
-346 ATVDSVVPTVVSIAP
+346 
-361 ASGASASNTTV
+361 
-372 NFTASFSEAV
+372 
-382 TGVST
+382 
-387 GDFTLVV
+387 
-394 TGSATGNIASASGS
+394 
-408 GSSYTVT
+408 
-415 VNDITGNGTLKLN
+415 
-428 LKASTN
+428 
-434 ISDTAGNSGLAAF
+434 
-447 TAGTTHTVAI
+447 
-457 ATAPGAPTIGTA
+457 
-469 TAGDAQ
+469 
-475 ASVSFSA
+475 
-482 PASNGGSAITGY
+482 
-494 TVTSNPGGITAGGN
+494 
-508 GFTTSPI
+508 
-515 TLSGLSNGTAYT
+515 
-527 FTVTATNAVGTST
+527 
-540 ASAASNSVTP
+540 TP
-550 KANQTITFTNPG
+550 KGSQTITFGNPG

-572 TASASSSLP
+572 TATASSGLP

-603 TAGSCTINADQAGN
+603 TAGTCTINADQAGN

-624 TISQS
+624 AISQS
-629 FLVNAVV
+629 FVVNAVV

-654 SFSAP
+654 
-659 ANTGGS
+659 G
-665 SITGYTVT
+665 
-673 ANPGGATASG
+673 
-683 VVSPLVVSGLS
+683 
-694 NGQAYTFTVTATNV
+694 
-708 AGTGSASAASNA
+708 
-720 VTPAAPQVIT
+720 
-730 FANPG
+730 
-735 AQNFGT
+735 
-741 TPTLTASA
+741 
-749 SSSLPVSFSSATPA
+749 
-763 VCTITSGGTLSFIT
+763 
-777 AGICTINANQAG
+777 
-789 NAAWLAASQVSR
+789 
-801 SFTVN
+801 
-806 PVVPGAPAIGTATGG
+806 
-821 DTQASVS
+821 

-878 TNVAGTGSASA
+878 SNVAGTGPASAASSAVTPAAPQTITFGNPGAQNFGTTPTLTATASSGLPVSFSSATPAVCTITSGGTLSFITAGTCTINANQAGNAAWLAATTVSQTFNVNPVVPGAPTIGTATGGDTQASVSFSAPVTTGGSSITGYTVTANPGGATASGVASPLVVSGLSNGQAYTFTVTATNVAGTGPASA

-909 QNFGTTPT
+909 QNFGTTST

-966 LPAPRVSRTFSV
+966 LPAPRISRTFSV
-978 NGVVPSAPTIGT
+978 NGVVPGAPTIGT
-990 ATVAGASAVSVGFSA
+990 VTVAGASTVSVGFSA

-1024 GFTAT
+1024 GLTAT

-1268 SLAITGVASSVAVA
+1268 SLAITGVASSVAV
-1282 TAPAHGTAV
+1282 
-1291 VSGTGI
+1291 
-1297 TYTPAPGYAGS
+1297 
-1308 DSFSY
+1308 
-1313 TASDAYTTTAAA
+1313 
-1325 TVSITVSAPTVVID
+1325 
-1339 TASLAVATADSAY
+1339 
-1352 TQSLASSGGAAPYR
+1352 
-1366 YAVTA
+1366 
-1371 GALPAGLSL
+1371 
-1380 SASGTLS
+1380 
-1387 GTPTATGTFAFDVTS
+1387 
-1402 TDSSTGTG
+1402 
-1410 PFSATRSYSL
+1410 
-1420 QVDAPLLAVA
+1420 
-1430 PVSATIG
+1430 
-1437 YGAGPSPVS
+1437 
-1446 LAITGVVASVA
+1446 
-1457 VATAPAHG
+1457 
-1465 TAVVS
+1465 
-1470 GTGITYTPAPGYA
+1470 
-1483 GSDSFSYTASDAYTT
+1483 
-1498 TAAATVSIT
+1498 
-1507 VSAPTVVID
+1507 
-1516 TASLAVATADS
+1516 
-1527 AYTQSL
+1527 
-1533 ASSGGA
+1533 
-1539 APYRYAVTAGA
+1539 
-1550 LPAGLSLSAS
+1550 
-1560 GTLSGTPTATGTFA
+1560 
-1574 FDVTSTDSST
+1574 
-1584 GTGPFSATR
+1584 
-1593 SYSLQVDAPLLAVAP
+1593 
-1608 VSATIGYGAG
+1608 
-1618 PSPVSLA
+1618 
-1625 ITGTASSVTVVSA
+1625 VSA

-1655 APGYAGPDS
+1655 APGHAGPDS

-1689 LSLTTPAL
+1689 LSLTTSTL

-1718 YRYAVSSGALPPGLV
+1718 YRYALSSGALPPGLV

-1757 DSSTGTGPFSASQGY
+1757 DSSTGTGPFTATQGY
-1772 TLVVGAPVLTV
+1772 VLVVGAPVLTV

-1788 ATGGQDYRVQ
+1788 ATGGQAYRVQ
-1798 LSTQGGAAPYAFS
+1798 LSVQGGAAPYAFS
-1811 VGTGTL
+1811 VGAGTL

-1826 GEVSGI
+1826 GEVSGV
-1832 PTAAGSYDFSL
+1832 PTAAGSYEFSL
-1843 QVVDANGFSSTQAF
+1843 QVADANGFTTIQAF
-1857 NQVVDAGSQLIQAFV
+1857 TQVVDAGSQLIQAFV
-1872 ATPAAPVFAPGG
+1872 ATPEAPVFAPGG

-1899 VFASLTPTVCQVQG
+1899 VFASLTPTVCQVQD
-1913 STVTMLTAGQCSLTA
+1913 STVTMLTAGQCSLSA

-1937 AAAQVRLEVAIALA
+1937 AAAQVRLDVAIALA
-1951 TPELGWIQD
+1951 TPELGWTDD

-1972 PDPQSSSP
+1972 PEPQSSSP

-2005 GVTVLTASQATTANY
+2005 GVTVLTATQAATANY
-2020 TAASIQ
+2020 TAAAIQ

-2034 PDPTADPR
+2034 PNPAADPR
-2042 VANGLQA
+2042 VASGLQA
-2049 QIDASVQFAQI
+2049 QVDASVQFAQI

-2072 RGGAVSNDFRFAL
+2072 RGGSVSNDFRFAL
-2085 THAGG
+2085 TQAGG

-2096 TLPRAAADSVMP
+2096 TLPKAAADSVMP

-2123 FGRNGRNGLA
+2123 FGRSGRTGLA
-2133 GGGSDFTTGGLTVGI
+2133 GGADFSSRGLTVGI

-2168 TDFDSSSSRVDA
+2168 TDLDSSSSRLDA

-2210 ASVRWNDLAQGSAH
+2210 DSVRWNDLAQGSAQ
-2224 GRRSGQ
+2224 GQRSCQ

-2241 RLDPAGMTLTSYGR
+2241 RHNPAGMALTSYGR

-2283 VNNALALGVQGSFQF
+2283 VNNALALGVQGSFQL
-2298 TRDWGSLRPHWS
+2298 TRDWGSLRPHWTV
-2310 LEYRSALDNRGQA
+2310 EYRSALDNRGQA
-2323 TINYVLRPAATDYRL
+2323 TINYVMRPAASDYVL

-2364 SLLLGHERG
+2364 SLLLGRERG

-2385 LRYGSGGGLVPGD
+2385 LRYGSGAAPMQGN
-2398 ALGLLPAQPGQCG
+2398 ALGLLPAQPGQCD
-2411 GQLPACP
+2411 GQLTACP
-2418 AQAPQP
+2418 VQGPLP

>member
-11 AFALFPLLVVATAQ
+11 AFALFPLLVVASAQ
-25 AAITARVTYQT
+25 AAITARVTYQS

-41 ANGNPAPGEI
+41 ANGNPAPGALV
-51 MFMRSDI
+51 FRRSPGNGDQN
-58 PNAGNDNGG
+58 NAVG
-67 VANGNTARLV
+67 VAWLELNGNVSNLPV
-77 LGGNVT
+77 DLGT
-83 NAVVNLGSTP
+83 TP
-93 GHFTANFNNAAWNAA
+93 GWFTVTYMDSGAMQARGCTTSPLSFFNF
-108 SGCAI
+108 
-113 TPINFST
+113 
-120 SQYLADGESIDIT
+120 QYLADGQSIDIT
-133 VTCTMPDTPPTLVS
+133 ITCTMPDNTLPTLVS

-171 EDFRVYQNGTPRTI
+171 EDFRLYQSGTLRTI
-185 TAASP
+185 TAASYA
-190 TGSQLSLTVSPAIN
+190 GSQLSLSVSPAIN

-213 VDIGNLYDL
+213 VDNGNLYDY
-222 AGNQAVNFSGRPVTN
+222 AGNPPANFSGRPVTN
-237 NVAGGL
+237 NVSGGL

-257 TGNGGVFRLG
+257 TGNGGVFRRG
-267 DTVTASW
+267 DNVTASW
-274 NNTTSGDNNS
+274 NNTASGDNNS
-284 GITGVTVDF
+284 GVTAVSVDF

-303 ATNNAGIWSASH
+303 ATNNAGTWTATSAV
-315 MLAAGITA
+315 AAGITA

-387 GDFTLVV
+387 DDFTLVG
-394 TGSATGNIASASGS
+394 TGSATGSIASASGS

-415 VNDITGNGTLKLN
+415 VNGITGNGTLKLN
-428 LKASTN
+428 LNASTN

-629 FLVNAVV
+629 FLVNAVA

-694 NGQAYTFTVTATNV
+694 NGQAYTFTVTASNV
-708 AGTGSASAASNA
+708 AGTGPASAASNA

-730 FANPG
+730 FADPG

-749 SSSLPVSFSSATPA
+749 DSNLPVSFT
-763 VCTITSGGTLSFIT
+763 
-777 AGICTINANQAG
+777 
-789 NAAWLAASQVSR
+789 
-801 SFTVN
+801 
-806 PVVPGAPAIGTATGG
+806 
-821 DTQASVS
+821 
-828 FSAPVNTG
+828 
-836 GSSITG
+836 
-842 YTVTANPGGA
+842 
-852 TASGAA
+852 
-858 SPLVV
+858 
-863 SGLSNGQAYT
+863 
-873 FTVTA
+873 
-878 TNVAGTGSASA
+878 
-889 ASNAVTPAAPQVITF
+889 
-904 ANPGA
+904 
-909 QNFGTTPT
+909 
-917 LSASASSGLAVSF
+917 
-930 SSATPAVCT
+930 SATPAVCT

-966 LPAPRVSRTFSV
+966 LPAPRISRTFSV
-978 NGVVPSAPTIGT
+978 NGVVPGAPTIGT

-1024 GFTAT
+1024 GLTAT

-1124 APGHAGSDSFSYT
+1124 APGYAGSDSFSYT

-1158 VVIDTASL
+1158 VMIDTASL

-1211 TPTATG
+1211 TPMATG

-1234 FSTTRSYS
+1234 FSATRSYT

-1268 SLAITGVASSVAVA
+1268 SLAITGVASSVAV
-1282 TAPAHGTAV
+1282 
-1291 VSGTGI
+1291 
-1297 TYTPAPGYAGS
+1297 
-1308 DSFSY
+1308 
-1313 TASDAYTTTAAA
+1313 
-1325 TVSITVSAPTVVID
+1325 
-1339 TASLAVATADSAY
+1339 
-1352 TQSLASSGGAAPYR
+1352 
-1366 YAVTA
+1366 
-1371 GALPAGLSL
+1371 
-1380 SASGTLS
+1380 
-1387 GTPTATGTFAFDVTS
+1387 
-1402 TDSSTGTG
+1402 
-1410 PFSATRSYSL
+1410 
-1420 QVDAPLLAVA
+1420 
-1430 PVSATIG
+1430 
-1437 YGAGPSPVS
+1437 
-1446 LAITGVVASVA
+1446 
-1457 VATAPAHG
+1457 
-1465 TAVVS
+1465 
-1470 GTGITYTPAPGYA
+1470 
-1483 GSDSFSYTASDAYTT
+1483 
-1498 TAAATVSIT
+1498 
-1507 VSAPTVVID
+1507 
-1516 TASLAVATADS
+1516 
-1527 AYTQSL
+1527 
-1533 ASSGGA
+1533 
-1539 APYRYAVTAGA
+1539 
-1550 LPAGLSLSAS
+1550 
-1560 GTLSGTPTATGTFA
+1560 
-1574 FDVTSTDSST
+1574 
-1584 GTGPFSATR
+1584 
-1593 SYSLQVDAPLLAVAP
+1593 
-1608 VSATIGYGAG
+1608 
-1618 PSPVSLA
+1618 
-1625 ITGTASSVTVVSA
+1625 VSA

-1655 APGYAGPDS
+1655 APGHAGPDS

-1669 SDAYTTTA
+1669 SDAYTNTA

-1689 LSLTTPAL
+1689 LSLTTSTL

-1718 YRYAVSSGALPPGLV
+1718 YRYALSSGALPPGLV
-1733 LASDGSLGGTP
+1733 LASDGSLGGRP

-1757 DSSTGTGPFSASQGY
+1757 DSSTGTGPFTATQGY
-1772 TLVVGAPVLTV
+1772 VLVVGAPVLTV
-1783 DPLPV
+1783 DPLPA
-1788 ATGGQDYRVQ
+1788 ATGGQAYRVQ
-1798 LSTQGGAAPYAFS
+1798 LSAQGGAAPYAFS
-1811 VGTGTL
+1811 VGAGTL

-1832 PTAAGSYDFSL
+1832 PTAAGSYEFSL
-1843 QVVDANGFSSTQAF
+1843 QVADANGFTTTQAF
-1857 NQVVDAGSQLIQAFV
+1857 TQVVDAGSQLIQAFV
-1872 ATPAAPVFAPGG
+1872 ATPEAPVFAPGG

-1913 STVTMLTAGQCSLTA
+1913 STVTMLTAGQCSLSA

-1937 AAAQVRLEVAIALA
+1937 AAAQVRLDVAIALA
-1951 TPELGWIQD
+1951 TPELGWIDD

-1972 PDPQSSSP
+1972 PEPQSSSP

-2005 GVTVLTASQATTANY
+2005 GVTVLTATQAATANY
-2020 TAASIQ
+2020 TAAAIQ

-2034 PDPTADPR
+2034 PNPAADPR
-2042 VANGLQA
+2042 VASGLQA
-2049 QIDASVQFAQI
+2049 QVDASVQFAQI

-2072 RGGAVSNDFRFAL
+2072 RGGSVSNDFRFAL
-2085 THAGG
+2085 TQAGG

-2096 TLPRAAADSVMP
+2096 TLPKAAADSVMP

-2123 FGRNGRNGLA
+2123 FGRSGRTGLA
-2133 GGGSDFTTGGLTVGI
+2133 GGADFSSRGLTVGI

-2168 TDFDSSSSRVDA
+2168 TDLDSSSSRLDA

-2210 ASVRWNDLAQGSAH
+2210 DSVRWNDLAQGSAQ
-2224 GRRSGQ
+2224 GQRSGQ

-2241 RLDPAGMTLTSYGR
+2241 RHNPAGMALTSYGR

-2283 VNNALALGVQGSFQF
+2283 VNNALALGVQGSFQL
-2298 TRDWGSLRPHWS
+2298 TRDWGSLRPHWTV
-2310 LEYRSALDNRGQA
+2310 EYRSALDNRGQA
-2323 TINYVLRPAATDYRL
+2323 TINYVMRPAASDYVL

-2385 LRYGSGGGLVPGD
+2385 LRYGSGAAPMQGN
-2398 ALGLLPAQPGQCG
+2398 ALGLLPAQPGQCD
-2411 GQLPACP
+2411 GQLTACP
-2418 AQAPQP
+2418 VQGPLP

>member
-11 AFALFPLLVVATAQ
+11 AFALFPLLVVASAQ
-25 AAITARVTYQT
+25 AAITARVTYQS

-41 ANGNPAPGEI
+41 ANGNPPPGTLV
-51 MFMRSDI
+51 FRRSPGNGDQN
-58 PNAGNDNGG
+58 NAVG
-67 VANGNTARLV
+67 VAWLELNGNVSNLPV
-77 LGGNVT
+77 DLGT
-83 NAVVNLGSTP
+83 TP
-93 GHFTANFNNAAWNAA
+93 GWFTVTYMDSGAMQARGCTTSPLSFFNF
-108 SGCAI
+108 
-113 TPINFST
+113 
-120 SQYLADGESIDIT
+120 QYLADGQSIDIT
-133 VTCTMPDTPPTLVS
+133 ITCTMP
-147 AATSTNGSQVILNW
+147 
-161 SEAIDYYGNG
+161 
-171 EDFRVYQNGTPRTI
+171 
-185 TAASP
+185 
-190 TGSQLSLTVSPAIN
+190 
-204 AGTTVTLDY
+204 
-213 VDIGNLYDL
+213 
-222 AGNQAVNFSGRPVTN
+222 
-237 NVAGGL
+237 

-257 TGNGGVFRLG
+257 TGNGGAFRLG

-303 ATNNAGIWSASH
+303 ATNNAGTWTATSAV
-315 MLAAGITA
+315 AAGITA
-323 SNRNVSITATNSIG
+323 SNRNVSLTATNSIG

-372 NFTASFSEAV
+372 NFAASFSEAV

-387 GDFTLVV
+387 DDFTLVG
-394 TGSATGNIASASGS
+394 TGSATGSIASASGS

-415 VNDITGNGTLKLN
+415 VNGITGNGTLKLN
-428 LKASTN
+428 LNASTN

-572 TASASSSLP
+572 TATASSSLP

-629 FLVNAVV
+629 FLVNAVA

-642 GTATAGNTQASV
+642 GTATAGNA
-654 SFSAP
+654 
-659 ANTGGS
+659 
-665 SITGYTVT
+665 
-673 ANPGGATASG
+673 
-683 VVSPLVVSGLS
+683 
-694 NGQAYTFTVTATNV
+694 
-708 AGTGSASAASNA
+708 
-720 VTPAAPQVIT
+720 
-730 FANPG
+730 
-735 AQNFGT
+735 
-741 TPTLTASA
+741 
-749 SSSLPVSFSSATPA
+749 
-763 VCTITSGGTLSFIT
+763 
-777 AGICTINANQAG
+777 
-789 NAAWLAASQVSR
+789 
-801 SFTVN
+801 
-806 PVVPGAPAIGTATGG
+806 
-821 DTQASVS
+821 QASVS
-828 FSAPVNTG
+828 FSAPVTTG

-878 TNVAGTGSASA
+878 SNVAGTGPASA

-917 LSASASSGLAVSF
+917 LTASADSNLPVSFSSATTGVCTITSGGSLSFITAGNCTINADQAGNAAWLAASQVSRSFTVNPVVPGAPTIGTATGGDTQASVGFSAPANTGGSSITSYTVTANPGGATASGAASPLLVSGLSNGQAYTFTVTASNVAGTGPASAASNAVTPAAPQVITFANPGAQNFGTTPTLTASADSNLPVSF

-966 LPAPRVSRTFSV
+966 LPAPRISRTFSV
-978 NGVVPSAPTIGT
+978 NGVVPGAPTIGT

-1024 GFTAT
+1024 GLTAT

-1158 VVIDTASL
+1158 VMIDTASL

-1211 TPTATG
+1211 TPMATG

-1234 FSTTRSYS
+1234 FSATRSYT

-1268 SLAITGVASSVAVA
+1268 SLAITGVASSVAV
-1282 TAPAHGTAV
+1282 
-1291 VSGTGI
+1291 
-1297 TYTPAPGYAGS
+1297 
-1308 DSFSY
+1308 
-1313 TASDAYTTTAAA
+1313 
-1325 TVSITVSAPTVVID
+1325 
-1339 TASLAVATADSAY
+1339 
-1352 TQSLASSGGAAPYR
+1352 
-1366 YAVTA
+1366 
-1371 GALPAGLSL
+1371 
-1380 SASGTLS
+1380 
-1387 GTPTATGTFAFDVTS
+1387 
-1402 TDSSTGTG
+1402 
-1410 PFSATRSYSL
+1410 
-1420 QVDAPLLAVA
+1420 
-1430 PVSATIG
+1430 
-1437 YGAGPSPVS
+1437 
-1446 LAITGVVASVA
+1446 
-1457 VATAPAHG
+1457 
-1465 TAVVS
+1465 
-1470 GTGITYTPAPGYA
+1470 
-1483 GSDSFSYTASDAYTT
+1483 
-1498 TAAATVSIT
+1498 
-1507 VSAPTVVID
+1507 
-1516 TASLAVATADS
+1516 
-1527 AYTQSL
+1527 
-1533 ASSGGA
+1533 
-1539 APYRYAVTAGA
+1539 
-1550 LPAGLSLSAS
+1550 
-1560 GTLSGTPTATGTFA
+1560 
-1574 FDVTSTDSST
+1574 
-1584 GTGPFSATR
+1584 
-1593 SYSLQVDAPLLAVAP
+1593 
-1608 VSATIGYGAG
+1608 
-1618 PSPVSLA
+1618 
-1625 ITGTASSVTVVSA
+1625 VSA

-1655 APGYAGPDS
+1655 APGHAGPDS

-1689 LSLTTPAL
+1689 LSLTTSTL

-1718 YRYAVSSGALPPGLV
+1718 YRYALSSGALPPGLV

-1757 DSSTGTGPFSASQGY
+1757 DSSTGTGPFTATQGY
-1772 TLVVGAPVLTV
+1772 VLVVGAPVLTV
-1783 DPLPV
+1783 DPLPA
-1788 ATGGQDYRVQ
+1788 ATGGQAYRVQ
-1798 LSTQGGAAPYAFS
+1798 LSAQGGAAPYAFS
-1811 VGTGTL
+1811 VGAGTL

-1826 GEVSGI
+1826 GEVSGV
-1832 PTAAGSYDFSL
+1832 PTAAGSYEFSL
-1843 QVVDANGFSSTQAF
+1843 QVADANGFTTTQAF

-1872 ATPAAPVFAPGG
+1872 ATPEAPVFAPGG

-1913 STVTMLTAGQCSLTA
+1913 STVTMLTAGQCSLSA

-1937 AAAQVRLEVAIALA
+1937 AAAQVRLDVAIALA
-1951 TPELGWIQD
+1951 TPELGWIDD

-1972 PDPQSSSP
+1972 PEPQSSSP

-2005 GVTVLTASQATTANY
+2005 GVTVLTATQAATANY
-2020 TAASIQ
+2020 TAAAIQ

-2034 PDPTADPR
+2034 PNPAADPR
-2042 VANGLQA
+2042 VASGLQA
-2049 QIDASVQFAQI
+2049 QVDASVQFAQI

-2072 RGGAVSNDFRFAL
+2072 RGGSVSNDFRFTL
-2085 THAGG
+2085 TQAGG

-2096 TLPRAAADSVMP
+2096 TLPKAAADSVMP

-2123 FGRNGRNGLA
+2123 FGRSGRTGLA
-2133 GGGSDFTTGGLTVGI
+2133 GGADFSSRGLTVGI

-2168 TDFDSSSSRVDA
+2168 TDLDSSSSRLDA

-2210 ASVRWNDLAQGSAH
+2210 DSVRWNDLAQGSAQ
-2224 GRRSGQ
+2224 GQRSGQ

-2241 RLDPAGMTLTSYGR
+2241 RHNPAGMALTSYGR

-2283 VNNALALGVQGSFQF
+2283 VNNALALGVQGSFQL
-2298 TRDWGSLRPHWS
+2298 TRDWGSLRPHWTV
-2310 LEYRSALDNRGQA
+2310 EYRSALDNRGQA
-2323 TINYVLRPAATDYRL
+2323 TINYVMRPAATDYRL

-2385 LRYGSGGGLVPGD
+2385 LRYGSGAAPMQGN

>member
-51 MFMRSDI
+51 MFFRSDI
-58 PNAGNDNGG
+58 PNAGNDYGG
-67 VANGNTARLV
+67 VANGNSARLV

-93 GHFTANFNNAAWNAA
+93 GHFTANFNHAGSSAA
-108 SGCAI
+108 SGCVI

-120 SQYLADGESIDIT
+120 SQYLADGQSIDIT
-133 VTCTMPDTPPTLVS
+133 ITCTMPDNTPPTLVS

-161 SEAIDYYGNG
+161 SEAIDYDGNG
-171 EDFRVYQNGTPRTI
+171 EDFRLYQNGTLRTI
-185 TAASP
+185 TAASYA
-190 TGSQLSLTVSPAIN
+190 GSQLSLTVSPAIN

-213 VDIGNLYDL
+213 VDNGTLYDY
-222 AGNQAVNFSGRPVTN
+222 AGNQPVNFSGRPVTN

-257 TGNGGVFRLG
+257 TGNGGVFRRE
-267 DTVTASW
+267 DSVTASW
-274 NNTTSGDNNS
+274 NNTASGDNNS
-284 GITGVTVDF
+284 GVTAVSVDF

-303 ATNNAGIWSASH
+303 ATNNAGIWTATSAV
-315 MLAAGITA
+315 AAGITA
-323 SNRNVSITATNSIG
+323 SNRNVSITASNSNG

-415 VNDITGNGTLKLN
+415 VNGITGNGTLKLN
-428 LKASTN
+428 LNGSTN
-434 ISDTAGNSGLAAF
+434 ISDTAGNSGLPAF
-447 TAGTTHTVAI
+447 TAGTAHTVAI

-540 ASAASNSVTP
+540 PSAASNSVTP
-550 KANQTITFTNPG
+550 KANQIITFSNPG

-572 TASASSSLP
+572 SATASSGLP
-581 VSFSSATT
+581 VSLSSATT

-594 TSGGSLTFI
+594 TSGGTLTFI

-629 FLVNAVV
+629 FLVNAVA

-642 GTATAGNTQASV
+642 GTATAGN
-654 SFSAP
+654 
-659 ANTGGS
+659 
-665 SITGYTVT
+665 
-673 ANPGGATASG
+673 
-683 VVSPLVVSGLS
+683 
-694 NGQAYTFTVTATNV
+694 
-708 AGTGSASAASNA
+708 
-720 VTPAAPQVIT
+720 
-730 FANPG
+730 
-735 AQNFGT
+735 
-741 TPTLTASA
+741 
-749 SSSLPVSFSSATPA
+749 
-763 VCTITSGGTLSFIT
+763 
-777 AGICTINANQAG
+777 
-789 NAAWLAASQVSR
+789 
-801 SFTVN
+801 
-806 PVVPGAPAIGTATGG
+806 
-821 DTQASVS
+821 TQASVS

-878 TNVAGTGSASA
+878 TNVAGTGPASA

-930 SSATPAVCT
+930 SSATTGVCTITSGGSLTFITAGTCTINANQAGNAAWLAATTVSQTFNVNPVVPGAPTIGTATGGDTQASVGFSAPVNTGGSSITGYTVTANPGGATASGAASPLVVSGLSNGQAYTFTVTATNVAGTGPASAASNAVTPAAPQVITFANPGAQNFGTTSTLSASASSGLAVSFSSATPAVCT

-953 CTIHADQPGNASY
+953 CTIQADQPGNASY
-966 LPAPRVSRTFSV
+966 LPAPRVSQTFSV
-978 NGVVPSAPTIGT
+978 NGVVPGAPTIGT
-990 ATVAGASAVSVGFSA
+990 ATVTGASAVSVGFSA

-1011 AAITGYTVISSPG
+1011 AGITGYTVISSPG
-1024 GFTAT
+1024 GLTAT
-1029 GAGSPITVTGL
+1029 GVGSPIVVTGL
-1040 TPGTSYT
+1040 TPGTSFT

-1094 ITGAASSVAVA
+1094 ITGVASSVAVA
-1105 TAPAHGTAV
+1105 TAPAHGSAV

-1124 APGHAGSDSFSYT
+1124 APGYAGSDSFSYT

-1166 AVATADSAYTQTLSS
+1166 AVATADSAYTQTLGS

-1242 LQVDAPLLAVAPVSA
+1242 LQVEAPLLAVAPVSA

-1268 SLAITGVASSVAVA
+1268 SLAITGVASSVAVVS
-1282 TAPAHGTAV
+1282 APAHGSAV
-1291 VSGTGI
+1291 ASGTTI

-1352 TQSLASSGGAAPYR
+1352 TQTLGSSGGASPYR
-1366 YAVTA
+1366 YALSS

-1410 PFSATRSYSL
+1410 PFSTTRSYSL
-1420 QVDAPLLAVA
+1420 QVEAPLLAVA

-1446 LAITGVVASVA
+1446 LAITGV
-1457 VATAPAHG
+1457 
-1465 TAVVS
+1465 
-1470 GTGITYTPAPGYA
+1470 
-1483 GSDSFSYTASDAYTT
+1483 
-1498 TAAATVSIT
+1498 
-1507 VSAPTVVID
+1507 
-1516 TASLAVATADS
+1516 
-1527 AYTQSL
+1527 
-1533 ASSGGA
+1533 
-1539 APYRYAVTAGA
+1539 
-1550 LPAGLSLSAS
+1550 
-1560 GTLSGTPTATGTFA
+1560 
-1574 FDVTSTDSST
+1574 
-1584 GTGPFSATR
+1584 
-1593 SYSLQVDAPLLAVAP
+1593 
-1608 VSATIGYGAG
+1608 
-1618 PSPVSLA
+1618 
-1625 ITGTASSVTVVSA
+1625 ASSVAVVSA

-1664 FSYTA
+1664 FSYSA

-1772 TLVVGAPVLTV
+1772 TLGVGAPALSV

-1798 LSTQGGAAPYAFS
+1798 LSAQGGAAPYAFS

-1951 TPELGWIQD
+1951 TPELGWIDD

-1972 PDPQSSSP
+1972 PEPQSSSP

-1991 VATVSGRTVTLVGE
+1991 VATVSGRTVSLVGE
-2005 GVTVLTASQATTANY
+2005 GVTVLTASQAATANY
-2020 TAASIQ
+2020 TAAAIQ

-2034 PDPTADPR
+2034 PNPAADPR
-2042 VANGLQA
+2042 VASSLQA
-2049 QIDASVQFAQI
+2049 QVDASVQFAQI

-2072 RGGAVSNDFRFAL
+2072 RGGSVSNDFRFAL
-2085 THAGG
+2085 TQAGG

-2096 TLPRAAADSVMP
+2096 TLSKAAADSVMP

-2123 FGRNGRNGLA
+2123 FGRSGRTGLA
-2133 GGGSDFTTGGLTVGI
+2133 GGADFSSRGLTVGI

-2168 TDFDSSSSRVDA
+2168 TDLDSSSSRLDA

-2186 VYGLWRVGGNLFVD
+2186 VYGLWRAGGNLFVD

-2210 ASVRWNDLAQGSAH
+2210 DSVRWNDLAQGSAQ
-2224 GRRSGQ
+2224 GQRSGQ

-2241 RLDPAGMTLTSYGR
+2241 RHNPAGMALTSYGR

-2283 VNNALALGVQGSFQF
+2283 VNNALALGVQGSFQL
-2298 TRDWGSLRPHWS
+2298 TRDWGSLRPHWTV
-2310 LEYRSALDNRGQA
+2310 EYRSALDNRGQA
-2323 TINYVLRPAATDYRL
+2323 TINYVMRPAASDYVL

-2385 LRYGSGGGLVPGD
+2385 LRYGSGAAPMQGN
-2398 ALGLLPAQPGQCG
+2398 ALGLFPAQPGQCD
-2411 GQLPACP
+2411 GQLTACP
-2418 AQAPQP
+2418 VQGPLL

>member
-1 MPFLRRFLIL
+1 MPFLRWFLIL
-11 AFALFPLLVVATAQ
+11 AFALFPLLVVASAQ
-25 AAITARVTYQT
+25 AAITARVTYQS

-41 ANGNPAPGEI
+41 ANGNPAPGTLV
-51 MFMRSDI
+51 FRRSPSNGDQD
-58 PNAGNDNGG
+58 NAIG
-67 VANGNTARLV
+67 VAWPV
-77 LGGNVT
+77 LNSNVS
-83 NAVVNLGSTP
+83 NLPVDLGTTP
-93 GHFTANFNNAAWNAA
+93 GWFTVTYMDSGAMQARGCTTSPLSFFNF
-108 SGCAI
+108 
-113 TPINFST
+113 
-120 SQYLADGESIDIT
+120 QYLTDGQSIDIT
-133 VTCTMPDTPPTLVS
+133 VTCTMPPPT
-147 AATSTNGSQVILNW
+147 
-161 SEAIDYYGNG
+161 
-171 EDFRVYQNGTPRTI
+171 
-185 TAASP
+185 
-190 TGSQLSLTVSPAIN
+190 
-204 AGTTVTLDY
+204 
-213 VDIGNLYDL
+213 
-222 AGNQAVNFSGRPVTN
+222 
-237 NVAGGL
+237 
-243 PPNVTDARISIAGA
+243 VTDGQISIAGA
-257 TGNGGVFRLG
+257 SGTGGAFRLG

-303 ATNNAGIWSASH
+303 ATNSAGIWSASH
-315 MLAAGITA
+315 TLAAGITA

-372 NFTASFSEAV
+372 NFTASFSEEV

-387 GDFTLVV
+387 DDFTLVG
-394 TGSATGNIASASGS
+394 TGSATGSIASASGS

-415 VNDITGNGTLKLN
+415 VNGITGNGTLKLN
-428 LKASTN
+428 LNASTN

-572 TASASSSLP
+572 TATASSSLP

-629 FLVNAVV
+629 FLVNAVA

-694 NGQAYTFTVTATNV
+694 NGQAYTFTVTASNV
-708 AGTGSASAASNA
+708 AGTGPASAASNA

-749 SSSLPVSFSSATPA
+749 DSNLPVSFT
-763 VCTITSGGTLSFIT
+763 
-777 AGICTINANQAG
+777 
-789 NAAWLAASQVSR
+789 
-801 SFTVN
+801 
-806 PVVPGAPAIGTATGG
+806 
-821 DTQASVS
+821 
-828 FSAPVNTG
+828 
-836 GSSITG
+836 
-842 YTVTANPGGA
+842 
-852 TASGAA
+852 
-858 SPLVV
+858 
-863 SGLSNGQAYT
+863 
-873 FTVTA
+873 
-878 TNVAGTGSASA
+878 
-889 ASNAVTPAAPQVITF
+889 
-904 ANPGA
+904 
-909 QNFGTTPT
+909 
-917 LSASASSGLAVSF
+917 
-930 SSATPAVCT
+930 SATPAVCT

-978 NGVVPSAPTIGT
+978 NGVVPGAPTIGT

-1024 GFTAT
+1024 GLTAT

-1234 FSTTRSYS
+1234 FS
-1242 LQVDAPLLAVAPVSA
+1242 
-1257 TIGYGAGPSPV
+1257 
-1268 SLAITGVASSVAVA
+1268 
-1282 TAPAHGTAV
+1282 
-1291 VSGTGI
+1291 
-1297 TYTPAPGYAGS
+1297 
-1308 DSFSY
+1308 
-1313 TASDAYTTTAAA
+1313 
-1325 TVSITVSAPTVVID
+1325 
-1339 TASLAVATADSAY
+1339 
-1352 TQSLASSGGAAPYR
+1352 
-1366 YAVTA
+1366 
-1371 GALPAGLSL
+1371 
-1380 SASGTLS
+1380 
-1387 GTPTATGTFAFDVTS
+1387 
-1402 TDSSTGTG
+1402 
-1410 PFSATRSYSL
+1410 
-1420 QVDAPLLAVA
+1420 
-1430 PVSATIG
+1430 
-1437 YGAGPSPVS
+1437 
-1446 LAITGVVASVA
+1446 
-1457 VATAPAHG
+1457 
-1465 TAVVS
+1465 
-1470 GTGITYTPAPGYA
+1470 
-1483 GSDSFSYTASDAYTT
+1483 
-1498 TAAATVSIT
+1498 
-1507 VSAPTVVID
+1507 
-1516 TASLAVATADS
+1516 
-1527 AYTQSL
+1527 
-1533 ASSGGA
+1533 
-1539 APYRYAVTAGA
+1539 
-1550 LPAGLSLSAS
+1550 
-1560 GTLSGTPTATGTFA
+1560 
-1574 FDVTSTDSST
+1574 
-1584 GTGPFSATR
+1584 ATR

-1655 APGYAGPDS
+1655 APGHAGSDS

-1689 LSLTTPAL
+1689 LSLTTSTL
-1697 PAATGSA
+1697 PAAIGSA

-1718 YRYAVSSGALPPGLV
+1718 YRFAVSSGALPPGLV

-1788 ATGGQDYRVQ
+1788 ATGGQAYRVQ
-1798 LSTQGGAAPYAFS
+1798 LSAQGGAAPYAFS

-1951 TPELGWIQD
+1951 TPELGWIDD

-1972 PDPQSSSP
+1972 PEPQSSSP

-2005 GVTVLTASQATTANY
+2005 GVTVLTASQAATANY
-2020 TAASIQ
+2020 TAAAIQ

-2034 PDPTADPR
+2034 PNPAADPR
-2042 VANGLQA
+2042 VASGLQA
-2049 QIDASVQFAQI
+2049 QVDASVQFAQI

-2072 RGGAVSNDFRFAL
+2072 RGGSVSNDFRFAL
-2085 THAGG
+2085 TQAGG

-2096 TLPRAAADSVMP
+2096 TLPKAAADSVLP

-2123 FGRNGRNGLA
+2123 FGRSGRTGLA
-2133 GGGSDFTTGGLTVGI
+2133 GGADFSSRGLTVGI

-2168 TDFDSSSSRVDA
+2168 TDLDSSSSRLDA

-2210 ASVRWNDLAQGSAH
+2210 DSVRWNDLAQGSAQ
-2224 GRRSGQ
+2224 GQRSGQ

-2241 RLDPAGMTLTSYGR
+2241 RHNPAGMALTSYGR

-2283 VNNALALGVQGSFQF
+2283 VNNALALGVQGSFQL
-2298 TRDWGSLRPHWS
+2298 TRDWGSLRPHWTV
-2310 LEYRSALDNRGQA
+2310 EYRSALDNRGQA
-2323 TINYVLRPAATDYRL
+2323 TINYVMRPAASDYVL

-2385 LRYGSGGGLVPGD
+2385 LRYGSGAAPMQGN
-2398 ALGLLPAQPGQCG
+2398 ALGLLPAQPG
-2411 GQLPACP
+2411 
-2418 AQAPQP
+2418 

>member
-11 AFALFPLLVVATAQ
+11 AFALFPLLVVASAQ
-25 AAITARVTYQT
+25 AAITARVTYQS

-41 ANGNPAPGEI
+41 ANGNPAPGALV
-51 MFMRSDI
+51 FRRSPGNGDQN
-58 PNAGNDNGG
+58 NAVG
-67 VANGNTARLV
+67 VAWLELNGNVSNLPV
-77 LGGNVT
+77 DLGT
-83 NAVVNLGSTP
+83 TP
-93 GHFTANFNNAAWNAA
+93 GWFTVTYMDSGAMQARGCTTSPLSFFNF
-108 SGCAI
+108 
-113 TPINFST
+113 
-120 SQYLADGESIDIT
+120 QYLADGESIDIT
-133 VTCTMPDTPPTLVS
+133 ITCTMPDNTPPTLVS

-171 EDFRVYQNGTPRTI
+171 EDFRLYQSGTLRTI
-185 TAASP
+185 TAASYA
-190 TGSQLSLTVSPAIN
+190 GSQLELTVSPAIN

-213 VDIGNLYDL
+213 VDIGNLYDN
-222 AGNQAVNFSGRPVTN
+222 AFNQPANFSGRPVTN
-237 NVAGGL
+237 SVTGGL

-257 TGNGGVFRLG
+257 TGNGGAFRLG

-387 GDFTLVV
+387 DDFTLVG
-394 TGSATGNIASASGS
+394 TGSATGSIASASGS

-415 VNDITGNGTLKLN
+415 VNGITGNGTLKLN
-428 LKASTN
+428 LNASTN

-572 TASASSSLP
+572 SATASSGLP
-581 VSFSSATT
+581 VSLSSATT

-594 TSGGSLTFI
+594 TSGGTLTFI

-629 FLVNAVV
+629 FLVNAVA

-642 GTATAGNTQASV
+642 GTATAGN
-654 SFSAP
+654 
-659 ANTGGS
+659 
-665 SITGYTVT
+665 
-673 ANPGGATASG
+673 
-683 VVSPLVVSGLS
+683 
-694 NGQAYTFTVTATNV
+694 
-708 AGTGSASAASNA
+708 
-720 VTPAAPQVIT
+720 
-730 FANPG
+730 
-735 AQNFGT
+735 
-741 TPTLTASA
+741 
-749 SSSLPVSFSSATPA
+749 
-763 VCTITSGGTLSFIT
+763 
-777 AGICTINANQAG
+777 
-789 NAAWLAASQVSR
+789 
-801 SFTVN
+801 
-806 PVVPGAPAIGTATGG
+806 
-821 DTQASVS
+821 TQASVS

-917 LSASASSGLAVSF
+917 LTATASSGLPVSFSSATPAVCTITSGGTLSFITAGTCTINANQAGNAATNAATTISQSFLVNAVVPAAPVIGTATAGNAQASVSFSAPVTTGGSSITGYTVTANPGGATASGAASPLVVSGLSNGQAYTFTVTASNVAGTGPASAASNAVTPAAPQVITFGNPGAQNFGTTPTLSASASSGLAVSF

-966 LPAPRVSRTFSV
+966 LPAPRISQTFSV
-978 NGVVPSAPTIGT
+978 NGVVPGAPTIGT
-990 ATVAGASAVSVGFSA
+990 ATVTGASAVSVGFSA

-1011 AAITGYTVISSPG
+1011 AGITGYTVISSPG
-1024 GFTAT
+1024 GLTAT

-1078 VSATVAYG
+1078 VSATIGYG
-1086 TASPISLA
+1086 AGPSPISLA
-1094 ITGAASSVAVA
+1094 ITGAAS
-1105 TAPAHGTAV
+1105 
-1114 ASGTTITYTP
+1114 
-1124 APGHAGSDSFSYT
+1124 
-1137 ASDAYTTTA
+1137 
-1146 AATVSITVSAPT
+1146 
-1158 VVIDTASL
+1158 
-1166 AVATADSAYTQTLSS
+1166 
-1181 SGGASPYRYALSSG
+1181 
-1195 ALPAGL
+1195 
-1201 SLSASGTLSG
+1201 
-1211 TPTATG
+1211 
-1217 TFAFDVTSTD
+1217 
-1227 SSTGTGP
+1227 
-1234 FSTTRSYS
+1234 
-1242 LQVDAPLLAVAPVSA
+1242 
-1257 TIGYGAGPSPV
+1257 
-1268 SLAITGVASSVAVA
+1268 
-1282 TAPAHGTAV
+1282 
-1291 VSGTGI
+1291 
-1297 TYTPAPGYAGS
+1297 
-1308 DSFSY
+1308 
-1313 TASDAYTTTAAA
+1313 
-1325 TVSITVSAPTVVID
+1325 
-1339 TASLAVATADSAY
+1339 
-1352 TQSLASSGGAAPYR
+1352 
-1366 YAVTA
+1366 
-1371 GALPAGLSL
+1371 
-1380 SASGTLS
+1380 
-1387 GTPTATGTFAFDVTS
+1387 
-1402 TDSSTGTG
+1402 
-1410 PFSATRSYSL
+1410 
-1420 QVDAPLLAVA
+1420 
-1430 PVSATIG
+1430 
-1437 YGAGPSPVS
+1437 
-1446 LAITGVVASVA
+1446 SVA

-1655 APGYAGPDS
+1655 APGYAGSDSFSYTASDAYTTTAAATVSITVSAPTVVIDTASLAVATADSAYTQTLSSSGGASPYRYALSSGALPAGLSLSASGTLSGTPTATGTFAFDVTSTDSSTGTGPFSTTRSYSLQVEAPLLAVAPVSATIGYGAGPSPVSLAITGTASLVTVVSAPAHGSAVASGTTITYTPAPGHAGPDS

-1772 TLVVGAPVLTV
+1772 VLVVGAPVLSV

-1798 LSTQGGAAPYAFS
+1798 LSAQGGAAPYAFS

-1899 VFASLTPTVCQVQG
+1899 VYASLTPTVCQVQG
-1913 STVTMLTAGQCSLTA
+1913 STVTMLTAGQCSLNA

-1951 TPELGWIQD
+1951 TPELGWIDD

-1972 PDPQSSSP
+1972 PEPQSSSP

-2005 GVTVLTASQATTANY
+2005 GVTVLTASQAATANY
-2020 TAASIQ
+2020 TAAAIQ

-2034 PDPTADPR
+2034 PNPAADPR
-2042 VANGLQA
+2042 VASSLQA
-2049 QIDASVQFAQI
+2049 QVDASVQFAQI

-2072 RGGAVSNDFRFAL
+2072 RGGSVSNDFRFAL
-2085 THAGG
+2085 TQAGG

-2096 TLPRAAADSVMP
+2096 TLSKAAADSVMP

-2123 FGRNGRNGLA
+2123 FGRSGRTGLA
-2133 GGGSDFTTGGLTVGI
+2133 GGADFSSRGLTVGI

-2168 TDFDSSSSRVDA
+2168 TDLDSSSSRLDA

-2186 VYGLWRVGGNLFVD
+2186 VYGLWRAGGNLFVD

-2210 ASVRWNDLAQGSAH
+2210 DSVRWNDLAQGSAQ
-2224 GRRSGQ
+2224 GQRSGQ

-2241 RLDPAGMTLTSYGR
+2241 RHNPAGMALTSYGR

-2283 VNNALALGVQGSFQF
+2283 VNNALALGVQGSFQL
-2298 TRDWGSLRPHWS
+2298 TRDWGSLRPHWTV
-2310 LEYRSALDNRGQA
+2310 EYRSALDNRGQA
-2323 TINYVLRPAATDYRL
+2323 TINYVMRPAASDYVL

-2385 LRYGSGGGLVPGD
+2385 LRYGSGAAPMQGN
-2398 ALGLLPAQPGQCG
+2398 ALGLLPAQPGQCD
-2411 GQLPACP
+2411 GQLTACP
-2418 AQAPQP
+2418 VQGPLP